1 MKKILFIEA
10 SPRSEQSLTSNMA
23 KTLIDK
29 LQSADNW
36 QLDHLNL
43 WKSELPDI
51 NGDTLNAKYAVFSG
65 AEMTD
70 VQKNNWQKL
79 NEYVEQFA
87 AADLVIIG
95 APMWNWG
102 IPYRLK
108 HYVDVI
114 TQPQLTFN
122 WTPDDGYVPLL
133 PSRDVVVVTSSG
145 GDYTPGSGN
154 EHEDFAYRYLGLW
167 LEGCMGCSVEFVHM
181 TMTATG
187 PEGIEKATR
196 DAEQQIAEYVRTLSL
211 SAA

>member
-10 SPRSEQSLTSNMA
+10 SPRSGESLTSNMA
-23 KTLIDK
+23 MRLIEK
-29 LQSADNW
+29 LQDKDQW
-36 QLDHLNL
+36 ELDQLNL
-43 WKSELPDI
+43 WNAELPEI
-51 NGDTLNAKYAVFSG
+51 NGDTLSAKYAVFAG
-65 AEMTD
+65 AEMTQ
-70 VQKNNWQKL
+70 VQRNNWQKL
-79 NEYVEQFA
+79 NQFVEQFA

-122 WTPDDGYVPLL
+122 WTPEEGYVPIL
-133 PSRDVVVVTSSG
+133 PPRDVVVVTSSG
-145 GDYTPGSGN
+145 GDYTAGSGN

-167 LEGCMGCSVEFVHM
+167 LEGCMGCQVEFIHM

-187 PEGIEKATR
+187 PAGIEKATQT
-196 DAEQQIAEYVRTLSL
+196 AEEQIKDYVRTLTL